1 MFPSRVV
8 VFGAGGESVDNS
20 MCSVGDV
27 SNMAINNQIIL
38 KVPCEEL
45 KSSISCGQRHFRK

>member
-20 MCSVGDV
+20 MFSVGDV

-45 KSSISCGQRHFRK
+45 KSSICCGH

>member
-20 MCSVGDV
+20 GMFSVGDV
-27 SNMAINNQIIL
+27 SNTAINNQIIL

-45 KSSISCGQRHFRK
+45 KSSICCGH